1 MSRCPPQC
9 STCRA
14 EAKVKRQ
21 AERAATAQIYAC
33 RAGSFPVLIE
43 EIIDKDDYPSMG
55 LGEPDGGVAD
65 FDDGFDDEIED
76 SDRIFVAH
84 IHGEDAEHF
93 VRAAS
98 TVSQHLAEAFTKN
111 SRATSF
117 HDAVPSSLHEFEDI
131 FSEGAFDHLP
141 KR

>member
-21 AERAATAQIYAC
+21 AERAATAQIHAC
-33 RAGSFPVLIE
+33 RTGSFPVLIE
-43 EIIDKDDYPSMG
+43 EIVDKDDYPSMG
-55 LGEPDGGVAD
+55 LGEPEGGVED

-84 IHGEDAEHF
+84 IHGKDAEHF
-93 VRAAS
+93 V
-98 TVSQHLAEAFTKN
+98 
-111 SRATSF
+111 
-117 HDAVPSSLHEFEDI
+117 
-131 FSEGAFDHLP
+131 
-141 KR
+141 